1 MLLSMGCAGTH
12 GIQAGEER
20 PSVSASESAS
30 IESAPPKGDKTRMST
45 AVEDNPPPLG
55 ATGADPVTKP
65 TPGADDGPKGARP
78 VPSEV
83 EGDVFAH
90 CAYGPP
96 NYGEDPATDAK
107 EDLSVLVLDKPLP
120 EICPEPGA
128 DCAQHVRMFHVAT
141 LSESGVPYPKSLVG
155 KRVRFKISKFEMAV
169 TGHHHSRIMLWYDDV
184 EDLGPATH
192 KSLRAVWSSVKDDF
206 LGISCK
212 GYPR

>member
-1 MLLSMGCAGTH
+1 
-12 GIQAGEER
+12 
-20 PSVSASESAS
+20 
-30 IESAPPKGDKTRMST
+30 MST
-45 AVEDNPPPLG
+45 AVEDNAPALG
-55 ATGADPVTKP
+55 ATGSDLVTKP
-65 TPGADDGPKGARP
+65 APGADEGPKVARP

-83 EGDVFAH
+83 EGDVFAY

-96 NYGEDPATDAK
+96 NYGEEPATDAK
-107 EDLSVLVLDKPLP
+107 EDLAVLVLDKALP

-155 KRVRFKISKFEMAV
+155 KRVRFKVSGFEMAV
-169 TGHHHSRIMLWYDDV
+169 TGHHHSRIMLWYEDV

>member
-1 MLLSMGCAGTH
+1 
-12 GIQAGEER
+12 
-20 PSVSASESAS
+20 
-30 IESAPPKGDKTRMST
+30 MST
-45 AVEDNPPPLG
+45 AVEDKAPALG
-55 ATGADPVTKP
+55 ATGSDLVTKR
-65 TPGADDGPKGARP
+65 TPGADVGPKGARP

-83 EGDVFAH
+83 EGDVFAY

-107 EDLSVLVLDKPLP
+107 EDLAVLVLDKALL

-155 KRVRFKISKFEMAV
+155 KRVRFKISEFEMAV
-169 TGHHHSRIMLWYDDV
+169 TGHHHSRIMLWYEDV
-184 EDLGPATH
+184 KDLGPATH